1 MDFFSDDGGFGHLYI
16 PVSHSEEEANVWL
29 TTIPVVHKQLVGALF
44 YHVVILFPIAITFY
58 ITWWF
63 IHFVDGFF
71 SPIYAQLGIDI
82 FGLGFITSLTFIFI
96 VGVFMSSWLGA
107 SVLSLGEW
115 FIKRMPFVRHI
126 YNASKQISAAI
137 SPDQNTQAF
146 KEVAIIRHPRIGEY
160 AFGFITSTVTLQNYS
175 GEEEL
180 CCVYVPTNHL
190 YIGDIFLVTTKDV
203 IRPNLS
209 VREGIEIVVSGGMS
223 MPQVLSTLD
232 SSISVDRSRS
242 ERS

>member
-1 MDFFSDDGGFGHLYI
+1 GH
-16 PVSHSEEEANVWL
+16 SWL
-29 TTIPVVHKQLVGALF
+29 LCS
-44 YHVVILFPIAITFY
+44 VILFPIAITFY

-71 SPIYAQLGIDI
+71 SPIYAQLGINI
-82 FGLGFITSLTFIFI
+82 FESYNMQHVERDCSMMLLGYNFFCLTSLLGLGFITSITFIFV

-126 YNASKQISAAI
+126 YNASKQIGAAI

-160 AFGFITSTVTLQNYS
+160 AFGFITSSVTLQNYA
-175 GEEEL
+175 GDEEL

-190 YIGDIFLVTTKDV
+190 YIGDIFLVSANDV

-223 MPQVLSTLD
+223 MPQMLSTLD
-232 SSISVDRSRS
+232 SHVTVDRNRLSRS
-242 ERS
+242 